1 MASQV
6 FFGSARQS
14 RLEAKETLP
23 AKLDLILEHLRVRER
38 VKDETVA
45 IKTHVGNNIEPEGQ
59 QTAGR
64 TPMTREVG

>member
-6 FFGSARQS
+6 FFGSARQC

-23 AKLDLILEHLRVRER
+23 AKLDLILERLHLRER

-45 IKTHVGNNIEPEGQ
+45 IKTAYPGTFKG
-59 QTAGR
+59 
-64 TPMTREVG
+64 TPTNSDPCGCRK